1 MADQTIRV
9 IKLINGDDIVCSF
22 ADPQLPNKSPLLRLN
37 KPLQIKYVSHFT
49 PQGLKDY
56 IALIKWA
63 AYTSD
68 TVVSIPKDKIV
79 TITNATDEMKKSYE
93 KIAVNYLNLD
103 VPRKDSQYK
112 QEMLSDEENE
122 NFNELWDDFR
132 DTKKTYH

>member
-1 MADQTIRV
+1 MADETVRV

-22 ADPQLPNKSPLLRLN
+22 AEPSLPNKSPLLRLN

-68 TVVSIPKDKIV
+68 TVISIPKDKIV
-79 TITNATDEMKKSYE
+79 TITNATNEMKKSYE
-93 KIAVNYLNLD
+93 KIAVNYLHLD
-103 VPRKDSQYK
+103 VPRKDNQYK
-112 QEMLSDEENE
+112 QEMLSDDENE